1 MAFAVRPVFS
11 SSAEGPAVRIDQLR
25 RALCT
30 AETATGLAGEVG
42 VPLTL
47 GIPLIDDVLGGG
59 LSGSALHEIAATRET
74 EIAAAT
80 GFALALAARAALAS
94 EASGQPSHS
103 ISARAGHSPE
113 EPGSSARNTATPNGS
128 MPNSSAP
135 RRDAPRRDAI
145 WIAEDLSLAENGA
158 PYGPGLH
165 EAGIVPEHLIT
176 VAAAHGRDVL
186 WAMEEALRCHA
197 VGVVIGELRARDIDQ
212 VATRR
217 LSLAAAAGNT
227 FGLILRTAPD
237 DTPSAAAT
245 RWIIGAAPSVPAR
258 GGERSGIG
266 PPRLVAHL
274 VRNRRGHLGAW
285 IVEWNSV
292 EQRFELATHYE
303 PVAGAAFDRPHRA
316 AVA

>member
-292 EQRFELATHYE
+292 EQRFKLATHPE
-303 PVAGAAFDRPHRA
+303 PVAGAASDRPHRA

>member
-1 MAFAVRPVFS
+1 MAFAVRSVFS
-11 SSAEGPAVRIDQLR
+11 SSAEGPAVRIDRLR

-47 GIPLIDDVLGGG
+47 GIPLIDGVLGGG
-59 LSGSALHEIAATRET
+59 LSGCALHEIAAARET

-94 EASGQPSHS
+94 EASGQRSHS
-103 ISARAGHSPE
+103 ISARAGHSL
-113 EPGSSARNTATPNGS
+113 EPGSSARSNAAAPYNSTPNS
-128 MPNSSAP
+128 IAP
-135 RRDAPRRDAI
+135 KRDAI

-165 EAGIVPEHLIT
+165 ETGIVPEHLIT

-258 GGERSGIG
+258 RGERSGVG

-292 EQRFELATHYE
+292 EQRFELATHPE
-303 PVAGAAFDRPHRA
+303 SVVGAASDRPHRA